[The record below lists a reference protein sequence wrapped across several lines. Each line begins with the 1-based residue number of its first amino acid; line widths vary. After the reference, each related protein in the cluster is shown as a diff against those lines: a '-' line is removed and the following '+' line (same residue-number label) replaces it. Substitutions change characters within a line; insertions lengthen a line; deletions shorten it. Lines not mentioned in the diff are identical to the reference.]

1 MTSGSSPTSATDAIT
16 FDGAVASPAALG
28 HPDRV
33 ISCYSFSKTYAM
45 TGWRVGYLVVPAGVP
60 SPLGRLQQALL
71 SCVNA
76 PAQLAALAALT
87 GPQEQVAMMCDSYRE
102 RRDRLVALLDRL
114 GVPCHRPAGAFYAWV
129 NVADRAPS
137 ARQFALELLRH
148 QRVAVAPG
156 TAFGPAGEGW
166 VRLSLAA
173 GTEDLLEAPAVWPG
187 SP

>member
-1 MTSGSSPTSATDAIT
+1 
-16 FDGAVASPAALG
+16 
-28 HPDRV
+28 
-33 ISCYSFSKTYAM
+33 M
-45 TGWRVGYLVVPAGVP
+45 TGWRVGYLVVPAGAP

-87 GPQEQVAMMCDSYRE
+87 GPQDQVARMRDAYRE
-102 RRDRLVALLDRL
+102 RRDLLVALLDRL

-129 NVADRAPS
+129 DVADRAPS
-137 ARQFALELLRH
+137 VRQFALELLRQ

-166 VRLSLAA
+166 VRLSLATDTDA
-173 GTEDLLEAPAVWPG
+173 LLEGAHRLAG
-187 SP
+187 FALT

>member
-1 MTSGSSPTSATDAIT
+1 
-16 FDGAVASPAALG
+16 
-28 HPDRV
+28 
-33 ISCYSFSKTYAM
+33 M
-45 TGWRVGYLVVPAGVP
+45 TGWRVGYLVVPAGAP

-87 GPQEQVAMMCDSYRE
+87 GPQEQVARMRDTYRE
-102 RRDRLVALLDRL
+102 RRDTLVALLDRL

-137 ARQFALELLRH
+137 ARQFALELLHR

-156 TAFGPAGEGW
+156 TAFGPPARGGSVSPW
-166 VRLSLAA
+166 PPRPARSSK
-173 GTEDLLEAPAVWPG
+173 APAVWPG
-187 SP
+187 SPSPDRPWYNLMVVPNADDPRLRSRVPGAGRQHPPRHRPPGHRR